1 MAWIEIEEEQEGY
14 FLSKERP
21 IYPTSDSNEHD
32 KLVEQPEQQDHEL
45 DEESDLDA
53 DISRGHGPT
62 TSIEKRRAQNSIMK
76 DFAANIS
83 ARLTQEEVEDAAAKS
98 AKEEQLSIRDILAKQ
113 ETTVRITNPRDYQTE
128 LFQRAKCENI
138 IAVLD
143 TGSGKTHI
151 ATLLLR
157 HILDMELDH
166 RAKGGIPKIAFFL
179 VSIRDQLSHTQL
191 TLPGRLGQ
199 SRIPTSKCLTL
210 RSRSER
216 RRNMRFHGRV
226 AMVKVDLAEPL

>member
-1 MAWIEIEEEQEGY
+1 MAWVEAEEEQEDYY
-14 FLSKERP
+14 FSCDEKPNGSMSNGDGMEIEP
-21 IYPTSDSNEHD
+21 I
-32 KLVEQPEQQDHEL
+32 EQQERGT
-45 DEESDLDA
+45 DEDSDEDA
-53 DISRGHGPT
+53 DIDRGHGPA

-76 DFAANIS
+76 AFAANIS
-83 ARLTQEEVEDAAAKS
+83 ASLTQREVEDAAAKS

-128 LFQRAKCENI
+128 LFQRAKCENL

-157 HILDMELDH
+157 HILEIELDH
-166 RAKGGIPKIAFFL
+166 RAKGHSPKMAFFL
-179 VSIRDQLSHTQL
+179 VRPSKHLPATQL
-191 TLPGRLGQ
+191 TLSGRLGQ
-199 SRIPTSKCLTL
+199 SRVSASKRPAL

-216 RRNMRFHGRV
+216 GRNMRLDGCV
-226 AMVKVDLAEPL
+226 AVVKVDLAKPL